1 MEKLNDE
8 VLEEVAGGMT
18 ANLKAAY
25 ACINGNYGNGE
36 ARVNALRRAGF
47 DPNVVQGL
55 VNDLLKYEKV
65 AKDVI
70 DGDLFVLEQV
80 VHQALLKYEKVAKDV
95 IDGKYGNGE
104 ARKAAL
110 TRAGYDYN
118 KIQNLVNNMLL

>member
-47 DPNVVQGL
+47 DRNVVQGL
-55 VNDLLKYEKV
+55 VND
-65 AKDVI
+65 
-70 DGDLFVLEQV
+70 
-80 VHQALLKYEKVAKDV
+80 LLKYEKVAKDV

-110 TRAGYDYN
+110 ARAGYDYN

>member
-1 MEKLNDE
+1 M
-8 VLEEVAGGMT
+8 
-18 ANLKAAY
+18 
-25 ACINGNYGNGE
+25 
-36 ARVNALRRAGF
+36 NALRRAGF

-55 VNDLLKYEKV
+55 VND
-65 AKDVI
+65 
-70 DGDLFVLEQV
+70 
-80 VHQALLKYEKVAKDV
+80 LLKYEKVAKDV